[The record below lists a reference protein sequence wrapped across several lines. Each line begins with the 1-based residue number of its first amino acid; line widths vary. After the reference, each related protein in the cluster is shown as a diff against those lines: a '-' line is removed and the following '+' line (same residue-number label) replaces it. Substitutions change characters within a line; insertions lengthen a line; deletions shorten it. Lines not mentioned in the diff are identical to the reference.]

1 MKGQS
6 DDTSDNNCTRKED
19 VRLEKKR
26 KWMRNKGILVGWG
39 QKSKFGFGMD
49 KRTSYVILF
58 NSRQRIDLIVP
69 ILLFMILIGFKI
81 IEIFFI

>member
-1 MKGQS
+1 MKEQS

-26 KWMRNKGILVGWG
+26 KWMRNKGILIEWV
-39 QKSKFGFGMD
+39 QESKFGFGMD

-58 NSRQRIDLIVP
+58 NSRQRIDLIP